1 MTFVDIKDPKER
13 DRFVADYISTIKNI
27 QQQSEDEKALG
38 LKRQIDLEK
47 TFNPIIKAT
56 EMSTKAITNE
66 IKNIKPPRPTL
77 SVPRKRTWDVSN
89 GLTAVDYYLNKYS
102 KTNLDKY
109 YGIQQD
115 GDKLMM
121 GDKEITVDEDSNI
134 HVDDETFNGT
144 PGLWS
149 LIMLKTPKGF
159 TDNDFTVY
167 GELVKTTDVMRHPR
181 SVIIGVSRPE
191 QTRKYTKIFKNIMN
205 DNDNNESTSDTN
217 DNNNDE
223 STSGK
228 IGEREDEEGGETAA
242 GSGIQFLPG
251 DIKGL
256 NTKLNLLLAEFAAG
270 NRSSTRNQIVGI
282 LDELKRR
289 KRISRK
295 DYTDINSFLAQTL

>member
-1 MTFVDIKDPKER
+1 MAFIDIKDPKER

-47 TFNPIIKAT
+47 TFNPVIKAT
-56 EMSTKAITNE
+56 EMSTKAITEE
-66 IKNIKPPRPTL
+66 IKNIRPPRPTL
-77 SVPRKRTWDVSN
+77 SVSRKRTWDVSN
-89 GLTAVDYYLNKYS
+89 GLTAIDYYLNKYG
-102 KTNLDKY
+102 KHNLDKY

-121 GDKEITVDEDSNI
+121 GDKEVVVDGDSNI
-134 HVDDETFNGT
+134 HVNDKTFKGT

-149 LIMLKTPKGF
+149 LVMLKTPKGF
-159 TDNDFTVY
+159 TDDDFAAY
-167 GELVKTTDVMRHPR
+167 GELVKMTDVMQHPS
-181 SVIIGVSRPE
+181 SVIIGTSRPG
-191 QTRKYTKIFKNIMN
+191 QTSKYTKILKNIANEN
-205 DNDNNESTSDTN
+205 D
-217 DNNNDE
+217 DE
-223 STSGK
+223 TT
-228 IGEREDEEGGETAA
+228 GEDRKDEAEAEDETID

-270 NRSSTRNQIVGI
+270 NRSSTRNEIVGI

-295 DYTDINSFLAQTL
+295 DYTDINSYLAKTL

>member
-47 TFNPIIKAT
+47 TFNPVIKAT

-66 IKNIKPPRPTL
+66 IKNIRPPRPSL
-77 SVPRKRTWDVSN
+77 SVSRQRDWDASN
-89 GLTAVDYYLNKYS
+89 GITAVDYYLNKYS
-102 KTNLDKY
+102 KTYLDKY

-121 GDKEITVDEDSNI
+121 GDKEIVVDEDSNI

-159 TDNDFTVY
+159 TDDDFAAY
-167 GELVKTTDVMRHPR
+167 GKLVKTTDVMQHPR

-191 QTRKYTKIFKNIMN
+191 QTRKYTKIFKNITNEN
-205 DNDNNESTSDTN
+205 DD
-217 DNNNDE
+217 DE
-223 STSGK
+223 TT
-228 IGEREDEEGGETAA
+228 GEERRDEAEEEGETID

-295 DYTDINSFLAQTL
+295 DYTDINSFLAKTL

>member
-1 MTFVDIKDPKER
+1 MAFIDIKDPKER
-13 DRFVADYISTIKNI
+13 DRFVADYLLTIKNI
-27 QQQSEDEKALG
+27 QQQSEDEKTLG

-47 TFNPIIKAT
+47 TFNPVIKAT
-56 EMSTKAITNE
+56 EMSTKAITKE
-66 IKNIKPPRPTL
+66 IKNSRPPRPTL
-77 SVPRKRTWDVSN
+77 SIPRKRAWDVNN
-89 GLTAVDYYLNKYS
+89 GLTAVDYYLNKYG
-102 KTNLDKY
+102 KKNLDKY

-121 GDKEITVDEDSNI
+121 GDKEIAVDEGSNI
-134 HVDDETFNGT
+134 HVDDKTFKGT

-159 TDNDFTVY
+159 TDDDFIAY
-167 GELVKTTDVMRHPR
+167 GELVKTTDVMQHPR
-181 SVIIGVSRPE
+181 SIIEGISRPR
-191 QTRKYTKIFKNIMN
+191 QTQKYTKIFKNIANEN
-205 DNDNNESTSDTN
+205 DDDDMPSEERK
-217 DNNNDE
+217 DE
-223 STSGK
+223 T
-228 IGEREDEEGGETAA
+228 GEGRETIA

-295 DYTDINSFLAQTL
+295 DYTDINSFLAKTL

>member
-1 MTFVDIKDPKER
+1 MTFIDIKDPKER

-27 QQQSEDEKALG
+27 QQQSEDEKSLG

-47 TFNPIIKAT
+47 TFNPVIKAT
-56 EMSTKAITNE
+56 EMSTKAITEE
-66 IKNIKPPRPTL
+66 IKNIRPPRPTL
-77 SVPRKRTWDVSN
+77 SVSRKRTWDVSN
-89 GLTAVDYYLNKYS
+89 GLTAIDYYLNKYG
-102 KTNLDKY
+102 KHNLDKY

-121 GDKEITVDEDSNI
+121 GDKEVVVDGDSNI
-134 HVDDETFNGT
+134 HVNDKTFKGT

-149 LIMLKTPKGF
+149 LVMLKTPKGF
-159 TDNDFTVY
+159 TDDDFAAY
-167 GELVKTTDVMRHPR
+167 GELVKMTDVMQHPS
-181 SVIIGVSRPE
+181 SVIIGTSRPG
-191 QTRKYTKIFKNIMN
+191 QTSKYTKILKNIANEN
-205 DNDNNESTSDTN
+205 D
-217 DNNNDE
+217 DE
-223 STSGK
+223 TT
-228 IGEREDEEGGETAA
+228 GEDRKDEAEAEDETID

-270 NRSSTRNQIVGI
+270 NRSSTRNEIVGI

-295 DYTDINSFLAQTL
+295 DYTDINSYLAKTL

>member
-1 MTFVDIKDPKER
+1 MAFVDIKDPKER

-47 TFNPIIKAT
+47 TFNPVIKAT

-66 IKNIKPPRPTL
+66 IKNIRPPRPTL
-77 SVPRKRTWDVSN
+77 SVPRKRDWDASN
-89 GLTAVDYYLNKYS
+89 GITAVDYYLNKYS
-102 KTNLDKY
+102 KTYLDKY

-121 GDKEITVDEDSNI
+121 GDKEIVVDEDSNI

-159 TDNDFTVY
+159 TDDDFAAY
-167 GELVKTTDVMRHPR
+167 GKLVKTTDVMQHPR
-181 SVIIGVSRPE
+181 SVIIGTNRPE
-191 QTRKYTKIFKNIMN
+191 QTRKYTKIFKNITNEN
-205 DNDNNESTSDTN
+205 DD
-217 DNNNDE
+217 DE
-223 STSGK
+223 TT
-228 IGEREDEEGGETAA
+228 GEEKRDEVEEEGEATD

-295 DYTDINSFLAQTL
+295 DYTDINSFLAKTL

>member
-1 MTFVDIKDPKER
+1 MHQRESSAAMAFIDIKDPKER

-47 TFNPIIKAT
+47 TFNPVIKAT
-56 EMSTKAITNE
+56 EMSTKAITKE
-66 IKNIKPPRPTL
+66 IKNIRPPRPTL
-77 SVPRKRTWDVSN
+77 SVSRKRTWDVSN
-89 GLTAVDYYLNKYS
+89 GLTAIDYYLNKYG
-102 KTNLDKY
+102 KHNLDKY

-121 GDKEITVDEDSNI
+121 GDKEVVVDGDSNI
-134 HVDDETFNGT
+134 HVNDKTFKGT

-149 LIMLKTPKGF
+149 LVMLKTPKGF
-159 TDNDFTVY
+159 TDDDFAAY
-167 GELVKTTDVMRHPR
+167 GELVKTTDVMQHPR
-181 SVIIGVSRPE
+181 SVIIGTSRPG
-191 QTRKYTKIFKNIMN
+191 QTSKYTKILKNIANEN
-205 DNDNNESTSDTN
+205 D
-217 DNNNDE
+217 DE
-223 STSGK
+223 TT
-228 IGEREDEEGGETAA
+228 GEDRKDEAEAEDETID

-270 NRSSTRNQIVGI
+270 NRSSTRNEIVGI

-295 DYTDINSFLAQTL
+295 DYTDINSYLAKTL